1 MAIGNLNELEIL
13 KIAKGIE
20 EAGYDFY
27 KSAQEKFEDEEIKNM
42 FKYLAL
48 EELEH
53 MKTFENIHNRVAEKL
68 ENNEIKECAYN
79 EATTAFL
86 RAISE
91 TAIFNVNGITLNK
104 IENIYTVKEALY
116 IGLQAEKDSIL
127 FYEAVLKNTKV
138 DLTRKVLERL
148 IKEEVKHLYKFK
160 TLMDEMDE

>member
-1 MAIGNLNELEIL
+1 MSINNLNELEIL

-20 EAGYDFY
+20 EAGYNFY

-53 MKTFENIHNRVAEKL
+53 MNTFENIYNKVAEKL
-68 ENNEIKECAYN
+68 KNDEIEEYRYD
-79 EATTAFL
+79 EVTTAYL

-104 IENIYTVKEALY
+104 IENICTVKEALY

-127 FYEAVLKNTKV
+127 FYDAILKNTKI
-138 DLTRKVLERL
+138 DLTCKVLERL

-160 TLMDEMDE
+160 TLMDEMDR